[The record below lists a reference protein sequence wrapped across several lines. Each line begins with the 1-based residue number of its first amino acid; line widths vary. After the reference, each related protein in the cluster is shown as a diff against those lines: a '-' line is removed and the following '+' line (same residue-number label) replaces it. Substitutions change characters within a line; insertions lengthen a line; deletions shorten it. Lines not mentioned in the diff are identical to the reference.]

1 MSDAPGGPLS
11 HGRTGLDGAS
21 E

>member
-1 MSDAPGGPLS
+1 MSDALGGPLS